1 MNTKVIALSLY
12 PHEVE
17 QLDALVEREKLKAIN
32 PKLVNR
38 SSVIR
43 DWLIK
48 DRLESSKQ
56 QGVAT
61 K

>member
-1 MNTKVIALSLY
+1 MNTKIIALSLY
-12 PHEVE
+12 PHEID

-32 PKLVNR
+32 PKLVTR

-43 DWLIK
+43 EWLMKEQIEFTK
-48 DRLESSKQ
+48 S
-56 QGVAT
+56 QGAAT